1 MDYVYIDE
9 SGELAKQTKYFVIGA
24 IIVKNPNILDRLIK
38 KARIIQSV
46 TFTSDVTDETLAQ
59 AVTDAGYKIKGIK

>member
-38 KARIIQSV
+38 KARIIRSRSEERRV
-46 TFTSDVTDETLAQ
+46 GKECRSRWSP
-59 AVTDAGYKIKGIK
+59 YH